1 MKKRLIGFLMAFVLI
16 VSALPTSMITVHA
29 ETFDISLPAA
39 QTEGGEITTYTYA
52 EEGDEV
58 TVYVAPDENYAL
70 TALTVSGDNVNL
82 NLENGIT
89 KATDNIYIF
98 TMPGTA
104 VSIMP
109 EFSHVTLTGTKLT
122 YDTENGEIRIKS
134 DTSYDNIRLIAAEYT
149 DDGRLVD
156 VKIDSIDITAGE
168 TYIKDYTLDKR
179 YNTKLMLWTQQMMPL
194 ATVNTADSINASSI
208 GNVFVSTAGTGTYS
222 NPVVSLTDIPNT
234 SDRHTIGALD
244 VSIKNGEELNG
255 IAEIRIKYDK
265 SKGFDAQNLLPGYFN
280 PETNQWETVPYMLDE
295 EHGEVVILTDHF
307 SRFGLFEVE
316 RSGTPTA
323 FAKPLTAAQLVNMPS
338 TTASKLLG
346 LAKTG
351 NMDFNEDAVAEVL
364 NALDGSYNNNYTNT
378 VGAVNTLISK
388 GGAISTGFLG
398 TIGKQFAIIGVTAAA
413 INTAKTVYT
422 KGVTTDTALT
432 TGKSIMG
439 LIPYPPIQIAYATY
453 GLAEMAY
460 THYDEK
466 VMTENKSALLHHFK
480 MFQYEKICKDIS
492 QENYR
497 RWHAYYVD
505 ANPYAD
511 DLTSKMTYWNDY
523 GMMEYWDAR
532 FKSCY
537 DSVYAKDV
545 TESTSENAAH
555 RFERFKSS
563 ITAQIY
569 AYAHEF
575 SADFARS
582 NRYMLKVDDWNKALA
597 AEICENYAA
606 QLMNRLS
613 PLFKKYSLLAYDDAI
628 KLLEKECEELRTEL
642 NKTVTLNFYEDD
654 GSGIAK
660 DCYILFD
667 SAKDKSWRADFDS
680 EGKATLSFSLLGY
693 GQLRCPDSAVVY
705 NKNTEKPIGRI
716 PLPDGIDPGE
726 TYSIPFHPGDFTQT
740 VKIHE
745 VLEKSTDDYMFA
757 GLHGRLCDLTEVANA
772 EKFHFTL
779 DSKGRA
785 TLELSLHDYVD
796 AGAPEW
802 LEIIDAE
809 GGVVYQTRFSIAMT
823 DIPLGGNSYG
833 VNIRCGDNASIKKY
847 RNSKAKIVYYENED
861 AEPEVIAETT
871 VDYEGRA
878 RLLFDRSLYE
888 FKGKKYW
895 LYVCYTDP
903 LENIE
908 LFEEY
913 DLSRSFQNGKKVK
926 NVVLSTEPQ
935 YKEELRIKESTV
947 TLGVGDGKQITV
959 LAGEISDLE
968 IGDETVA
975 TSTVEGYI
983 VGHNPGTT
991 TITYMN
997 QYGSRETVTV
1007 TVTKPVSEFYEGYYK
1022 VWQIS
1027 ETQSAPKFDISD
1039 EKTWN
1044 IGERLIDY
1052 AHVQF
1057 HIDRFS
1063 GKIDTVWIT
1072 YQSDLGRTY
1081 CYSDDSGAVSGEGID
1096 FAGRLIRLSDGSFD
1110 ENDYLENVFTANF
1123 KHSLTSYMGD
1133 FMFIQGCY
1141 FEETDL
1147 DRFPD

>member
-1 MKKRLIGFLMAFVLI
+1 MVLVFL
-16 VSALPTSMITVHA
+16 VSAMPASMITAHA
-29 ETFDISLPAA
+29 QTLDISFPSGHLD
-39 QTEGGEITTYTYA
+39 GGEIIADGYA

-58 TVYVAPDENYAL
+58 TVYVMPDEDYEL

-82 NLENGIT
+82 SLENGIT
-89 KATDNIYIF
+89 KRTDNIYVF
-98 TMPGTA
+98 TMPGAA
-104 VSIMP
+104 VSIIP
-109 EFSHVTLTGTKLT
+109 EFSHVTLTGTKLI

-134 DTSYDNIRLIAAEYT
+134 DTSYDNARLIIAKYT
-149 DDGRLVD
+149 NDRKLVD
-156 VKIDSIDITAGE
+156 YNVESISLTAGE
-168 TYIKDYTLDKR
+168 TYLKNYSFDQRYT
-179 YNTKLMLWTQQMMPL
+179 TKIMLWAKMRPL
-194 ATVNTADSINASSI
+194 ATVNTSDSVNASSL
-208 GNVFVSTAGTGTYS
+208 GNVSVNTAGTGTYG
-222 NPVVSLTDIPNT
+222 NPILSLVGVPNT

-244 VSIKNGEELNG
+244 VSLENGEELNG

-280 PETNQWETVPYMLDE
+280 PETSEWETVPYMLDE

-364 NALDGSYNNNYTNT
+364 NALDGSFNNNYTNT
-378 VGAVNTLISK
+378 AGAVNALISK
-388 GGAISTGFLG
+388 GGAISTGKLG
-398 TIGKQFAIIGVTAAA
+398 IIGKQFTIIGVTAAA

-422 KGVTTDTALT
+422 KGVTTETALT

-439 LIPYPPIQIAYATY
+439 LIPYPPIQIAYAVY
-453 GLAEMAY
+453 GLAELAY
-460 THYDEK
+460 TEYDAAQLGAKHKELQKWFNIYEYWRSREAARSIGINDIKLPLSWDGTTTWLTWDKQWQESGFAIYWNMQFEK
-466 VMTENKSALLHHFK
+466 AYQKYYNSESVENSSETAAARYQRFENAMKNTISAYAFDFSYKYGIGDL
-480 MFQYEKICKDIS
+480 
-492 QENYR
+492 YR
-497 RWHAYYVD
+497 LC
-505 ANPYAD
+505 PTIPEAD
-511 DLTSKMTYWNDY
+511 DY
-523 GMMEYWDAR
+523 
-532 FKSCY
+532 
-537 DSVYAKDV
+537 
-545 TESTSENAAH
+545 
-555 RFERFKSS
+555 
-563 ITAQIY
+563 
-569 AYAHEF
+569 
-575 SADFARS
+575 
-582 NRYMLKVDDWNKALA
+582 NKALA
-597 AEICENYAA
+597 ADICANYEA
-606 QLMNRLS
+606 QLMNALK
-613 PLFKKYSLLAYDDAI
+613 PLFKQYSLRAYNDAI
-628 KLLEKECEELRTEL
+628 KLLEKECEALRAEL

-667 SAKDKSWRADFDS
+667 SAKDNSWRADFDS
-680 EGKATLSFSLLGY
+680 EGKTTLSFSLLGY
-693 GQLRCPDSAVVY
+693 AQLRCPDSAVVY

-716 PLPDGIDPGE
+716 PLPDGMEPGE
-726 TYSIPFHPGDFTQT
+726 TYSVPFQTGNFTQT
-740 VKIHE
+740 VNIHE

-757 GLHGRLCDLTEVANA
+757 GLHGRLCDLTEGANA
-772 EKFHFTL
+772 EKFNFTL
-779 DSKGRA
+779 DNKGCA
-785 TLELSLHDYVD
+785 TLQLSLNDYVD

-802 LEIIDAE
+802 LEITDAE
-809 GGVVYQTRFSIAMT
+809 GGVVYQTRFSIGMT

-833 VNIRCGDNASIKKY
+833 VNLRCSDNASIKKY

-878 RLLFDRSLYE
+878 RLIFDRSLYE

-926 NVVLSTEPQ
+926 NVVLSTESQ

-1007 TVTKPVSEFYEGYYK
+1007 SVTKPIDDFYEAYYK

-1027 ETQSAPKFDISD
+1027 EKTEAPKFHISD
-1039 EKTWN
+1039 EQTWN
-1044 IGERLIDY
+1044 IGEKFLDY

-1063 GKIDTVWIT
+1063 GKVDTVWIT

-1110 ENDYLENVFTANF
+1110 ENDYLENVSTANF
-1123 KHSLTSYMGD
+1123 KRSLTSYMGD

-1147 DRFPD
+1147 TGFPD